1 MTAEYYV
8 RFDETQRPVSGVRA
22 FERVAEDTVQQQA
35 AVMLLLGQQLR
46 GDPQAFRARAL
57 ATRTAARVE
66 LMSRRD
72 RAEFPVPKV
81 APLATR
87 MDATAARRG
96 LARRYGRTARVMSA
110 QRFADSFYDVAK
122 RLFRRPSSERAID
135 LLEMALDHPTELG
148 RVSAASAYFAVTSRP
163 ERALDILV
171 RHLRSRTPLVRD
183 VAATTLAGI
192 APDHPALQRLLQ
204 VRRRRGRR
212 RRSHTCTI
220 VHGTFAANAPWW
232 QSGGDFHTYLR
243 NGPRADIYGGSDRFG
258 WSGGYSDGARA
269 LGAADLVT
277 WVNAH
282 GLQGLDLFGHSHGAN
297 VMMLATHG
305 GLQVGKLILLSCP
318 VHPSKYYPN
327 FAAVQRVVSI
337 RVRLDLVILA
347 DRGGQR
353 FNDSRIEE
361 NVLPIWFD
369 HSATHD
375 PATWTQ
381 YQLPLRI

>member
-1 MTAEYYV
+1 MAESYV
-8 RFDETQRPVSGVRA
+8 RFDETQRPVTGVRA

-46 GDPQAFRARAL
+46 GDPQAFRARAR

-72 RAEFPVPKV
+72 RAEFPVPRV
-81 APLATR
+81 SPLAAR
-87 MDATAARRG
+87 MDATAARRR
-96 LARRYGRTARVMSA
+96 LARRYGRTARAMSVR
-110 QRFADSFYDVAK
+110 RFEDSFHDTAK
-122 RLFRRPSSERAID
+122 RLFRRPSSERAVE

-171 RHLRSRTPLVRD
+171 SHLRSRTSIVRD

-192 APDHPALQRLLQ
+192 APDHPSLQRLLQ
-204 VRRRRGRR
+204 VPRRRGPRR
-212 RRSHTCTI
+212 PSHTCTI
-220 VHGTFAANAPWW
+220 VHGTFAANSPWW
-232 QSGGDFHTYLR
+232 QRGGDFHTYLR
-243 NGPRADIYGGSDRFG
+243 NGPRGDIYSGSDRFG

-269 LGAADLVT
+269 LGASDLVT
-277 WVNAH
+277 WVNVH

-327 FAAVQRVVSI
+327 FAGVQRVVSI

-375 PATWTQ
+375 PVTWAQ